1 MAMLNNQR
9 VNLFAQRQVPQS
21 NIKGVDGLSD
31 AIGESRCPILPAS
44 QSLAVQSFVSISL
57 GFSDSIVWL
66 SQISDLSRMLPIFI
80 DFPMIFPWFSHDF
93 PMISRMFFQDVPLI
107 CHGSKS
113 HLPNHSSGSNEGLG
127 HILEGTFHLACGKTP
142 KKTLGFS
149 TGNLMGIHGIWWFF
163 WWLMDGFNGWN
174 LWRSNGDA

>member
-1 MAMLNNQR
+1 MTMLNNQR

-66 SQISDLSRMLPIFI
+66 
-80 DFPMIFPWFSHDF
+80 IFPWFSHDF
-93 PMISRMFFQDVPLI
+93 PMISRMFFQDVQVISPTTAQVPTKVSDISWKALSTWRAEK
-107 CHGSKS
+107 HQ
-113 HLPNHSSGSNEGLG
+113 
-127 HILEGTFHLACGKTP
+127 

-174 LWRSNGDA
+174 LWRLNGDA

>member
-142 KKTLGFS
+142 KKNAGIFHREFD
-149 TGNLMGIHGIWWFF
+149 GNSWDMVVLLMVDGWF
-163 WWLMDGFNGWN
+163 
-174 LWRSNGDA
+174 